1 MRSLTPLLTALLLVG
16 LGAPLVGC
24 EEEEQAVTRG
34 AGGSSPR
41 ASRRPA
47 KKVADGPEIDESNLP
62 PKLRGLKAE
71 DWEIAG
77 DVAVGLREG
86 RDPFQPSIADLIE
99 TKVETE
105 AEGRKRRFEL
115 GIKVPVPVEN
125 LHLVAVITG
134 TGVPTAMVKDG
145 RGLGHVVRPGDVV
158 GDSVPYRVT
167 RITRN
172 QVVFKPLQAPDGEEQ
187 LKDVSKVLLTQEE
200 LEELL
205 P

>member
-1 MRSLTPLLTALLLVG
+1 MRGSLITLLCGLMAVGVSLPLS
-16 LGAPLVGC
+16 GC
-24 EEEEQAVTRG
+24 GEEEQTVTRR
-34 AGGSSPR
+34 GSGR
-41 ASRRPA
+41 RSRRKPR
-47 KKVADGPEIDESNLP
+47 KKVADQPAIDESKLP
-62 PKLRGLKAE
+62 PKLRGLKPK
-71 DWEIAG
+71 DWEIPG

-86 RDPFQPSIADLIE
+86 RDPFQAKLADLIE

-115 GIKVPVPVEN
+115 GIKVPVPVES

-145 RGLGHVVRPGDVV
+145 LGLGHVVRPGDVV

-172 QVVFKPLQAPDGEEQ
+172 QVVFKPLQAPDGEEK